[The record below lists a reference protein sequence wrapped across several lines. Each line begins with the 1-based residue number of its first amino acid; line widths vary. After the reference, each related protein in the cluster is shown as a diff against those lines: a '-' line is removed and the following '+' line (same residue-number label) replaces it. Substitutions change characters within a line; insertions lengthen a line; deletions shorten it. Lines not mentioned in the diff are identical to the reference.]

1 MSTDQSTCLYS
12 CPSRTAPFCPY
23 FYQFVLQGGLFQSPH
38 TDENSVHTISHEC
51 QVLPIKEYTR
61 LQADAKKKAG
71 ALYYLAG
78 SYDPAGLTVHF
89 QPGVLQSN
97 SDSE

>member
-1 MSTDQSTCLYS
+1 MKFEIKFID
-12 CPSRTAPFCPY
+12 
-23 FYQFVLQGGLFQSPH
+23 VQGGLFQSPH

-51 QVLPIKEYTR
+51 EVLPIKEYSRVLATES
-61 LQADAKKKAG
+61 KSKAARVG

>member
-1 MSTDQSTCLYS
+1 MTLIQ
-12 CPSRTAPFCPY
+12 
-23 FYQFVLQGGLFQSPH
+23 QKIQGGLFQSPH

-51 QVLPIKEYTR
+51 EVLPIKEYSR
-61 LQADAKKKAG
+61 LLATESKSKAARVG

>member
-1 MSTDQSTCLYS
+1 M
-12 CPSRTAPFCPY
+12 
-23 FYQFVLQGGLFQSPH
+23 LQGGLFQSPH

-51 QVLPIKEYTR
+51 DVLPIKEYTR
-61 LQADAKKKAG
+61 MMAQETKRKAS
-71 ALYYLAG
+71 LYYLAG

-97 SDSE
+97 SDESE

>member
-1 MSTDQSTCLYS
+1 MN
-12 CPSRTAPFCPY
+12 PSI
-23 FYQFVLQGGLFQSPH
+23 LQGGLFQSPH
-38 TDENSVHTISHEC
+38 TDENSVHTISHGCE
-51 QVLPIKEYTR
+51 VLPIKEYSR
-61 LQADAKKKAG
+61 LIATQESKSKGGRVG